1 MKIFKVVRKMLCI
14 LKTNPFVP
22 ETYAG
27 ERIAQI
33 TDRQAILPSLD
44 FLSLDIPNIPMTGID
59 AIKVTSYVNYNW
71 KVDMIA
77 KFVRE
82 KLEPLNAIGLRAV
95 ESVNKKTTELN
106 TNRTI
111 DLGKQVPDKV
121 REEIDRINSQINR
134 DVNLNDSGEMQN
146 LKDDLNFM
154 IPIFQSASG
163 ELAKLENEVLAQSGV
178 FLDSDTFIAQGRHE
192 LPKLTTELDEPM
204 ITADTHVQ
212 DELLAENTERFDQI
226 RSYLNASMKE
236 DQKMREQIH
245 TLQTTKDESILSSL
259 NVLTYVS
266 DEKNDRERAL
276 NHYQSSSSLRMNSV
290 V

>member
-1 MKIFKVVRKMLCI
+1 M
-14 LKTNPFVP
+14 
-22 ETYAG
+22 
-27 ERIAQI
+27 
-33 TDRQAILPSLD
+33 S
-44 FLSLDIPNIPMTGID
+44 GID

-95 ESVNKKTTELN
+95 ESANKKTSELN

-111 DLGKQVPDKV
+111 DLNEQVPDKV

-134 DVNLNDSGEMQN
+134 DVNLNDSGEMKDLQN
-146 LKDDLNFM
+146 KINFM

-178 FLDSDTFIAQGRHE
+178 FLDSDEFITQSKRD
-192 LPKLTTELDEPM
+192 LIRLVKELDEPM
-204 ITADTHVQ
+204 ITSKLQTIYAQLDRDIASSRADTHVQ
-212 DELLAENTERFDQI
+212 DRLLSENTQRFDQI
-226 RSYLNASMKE
+226 KSYLNASMKE
-236 DQKMREQIH
+236 DKKMREQIH

-259 NVLTYVS
+259 NVLQYVS
-266 DEKNDRERAL
+266 SERNNREEILSR
-276 NHYQSSSSLRMNSV
+276 YQSNSSLKMNRV
-290 V
+290 VGKLFENITESIPEVSAAAPLAS

>member
-1 MKIFKVVRKMLCI
+1 M
-14 LKTNPFVP
+14 
-22 ETYAG
+22 
-27 ERIAQI
+27 
-33 TDRQAILPSLD
+33 S
-44 FLSLDIPNIPMTGID
+44 GID

-95 ESVNKKTTELN
+95 ESANKKTSELN

-111 DLGKQVPDKV
+111 DLNKQVPDKV

-134 DVNLNDSGEMQN
+134 DVNLNDSGEMKDLQN
-146 LKDDLNFM
+146 KINFM

-163 ELAKLENEVLAQSGV
+163 ELAKLQNEVLAQSGV
-178 FLDSDTFIAQGRHE
+178 FLDSDEFITQSKRD
-192 LPKLTTELDEPM
+192 LIRLVKELDEPM
-204 ITADTHVQ
+204 ITSKLQTIYAQLDRDIASSRADTHVQ
-212 DELLAENTERFDQI
+212 DRLLSENTQRFDQI
-226 RSYLNASMKE
+226 KSYLNASMNE

-259 NVLTYVS
+259 NVLQYVS
-266 DEKNDRERAL
+266 SERNNREEILSR
-276 NHYQSSSSLRMNSV
+276 YQSNSSLKMNRV
-290 V
+290 VGKLFENITESIPEVSAAAPLAS

>member
-1 MKIFKVVRKMLCI
+1 M
-14 LKTNPFVP
+14 
-22 ETYAG
+22 
-27 ERIAQI
+27 
-33 TDRQAILPSLD
+33 S
-44 FLSLDIPNIPMTGID
+44 GID

-95 ESVNKKTTELN
+95 ESANKKTSELN

-111 DLGKQVPDKV
+111 DLNKQVPDKV

-134 DVNLNDSGEMQN
+134 DVNLNDSGEMKDLQN
-146 LKDDLNFM
+146 KINFM

-178 FLDSDTFIAQGRHE
+178 FLDSDEFITQSKRD
-192 LPKLTTELDEPM
+192 LIRLVKELDEPM
-204 ITADTHVQ
+204 ITSKLQTIYAQLDRDIASSRADTHVQ
-212 DELLAENTERFDQI
+212 DRLLSENTQRFDQI
-226 RSYLNASMKE
+226 KSYLNASMKE
-236 DQKMREQIH
+236 DKKMREQIH

-259 NVLTYVS
+259 NVLQYVS
-266 DEKNDRERAL
+266 SERNNREEILSR
-276 NHYQSSSSLRMNSV
+276 YQSNSSLKMNRV
-290 V
+290 VGKLFENITESIPEVSAAVPLAS

>member
-1 MKIFKVVRKMLCI
+1 M
-14 LKTNPFVP
+14 
-22 ETYAG
+22 
-27 ERIAQI
+27 
-33 TDRQAILPSLD
+33 S
-44 FLSLDIPNIPMTGID
+44 GID

-95 ESVNKKTTELN
+95 ESANKKTSELN

-111 DLGKQVPDKV
+111 DLNKQVPDKV

-134 DVNLNDSGEMQN
+134 DVNLNDSGEMKDLQN
-146 LKDDLNFM
+146 KINFM

-178 FLDSDTFIAQGRHE
+178 FLDSDEFITQSKRD
-192 LPKLTTELDEPM
+192 LIRLVKELDEPM
-204 ITADTHVQ
+204 IISKLQTIYAQLDRDIASSRADTHVQ
-212 DELLAENTERFDQI
+212 DRLLSENTQRFDQI
-226 RSYLNASMKE
+226 KSYLNASMKE
-236 DQKMREQIH
+236 DKKMREQIH

-259 NVLTYVS
+259 NVLQYVS
-266 DEKNDRERAL
+266 SERNNREEILSR
-276 NHYQSSSSLRMNSV
+276 YQSNSSLKMNRV
-290 V
+290 VGKLFENITESIPEVSAAAPLAS